1 MVIIEQ
7 PDMSNW
13 LYPQTLSPLCLP
25 PNLQT
30 ETSSSED
37 VLPLKLY
44 EKKTDRQTDRLKFRE
59 GRIERKRRANVM
71 LTSLSARI

>member
-44 EKKTDRQTDRLKFRE
+44 EKKTDRQTDRQTDRE
-59 GRIERKRRANVM
+59 GRIERTRRANVM

>member
-44 EKKTDRQTDRLKFRE
+44 EKKTDRQTDRE